1 MKQNWKTLIDGDI
14 IAYRAGFSSNDLT
27 VEEALLKTDSLV
39 STALDDSEYFT
50 EGNHQ
55 VFLTGKGNFRFFF

>member
-1 MKQNWKTLIDGDI
+1 MKQNWKALIDGDI

-39 STALDDSEYFT
+39 STALEDS
-50 EGNHQ
+50 
-55 VFLTGKGNFRFFF
+55 